1 MAKISSNFS
10 WDDITIG
17 PHQYSQYRIMS
28 QFLKT
33 KYRTFYSAT
42 HSKFGSNIVIKQYPQ
57 EKLNDIVSAIRYLY
71 IFNGMKHSIHVYDMW
86 DNNIAMER
94 LDGILDKFSIDD
106 KHAFDCF
113 VQLLYAIREF
123 HSHKVALFNISPKT
137 VGWVNENGR
146 RVYKFFDYTKAKSFK
161 LVKHNP
167 IEDVI
172 ALGRMFE
179 RYENLY
185 IQAIAK
191 ECVSGYFTADQIYQ
205 IILSQNDK

>member
-106 KHAFDCF
+106 KQAFDCF

-185 IQAIAK
+185 VQAIAK

-205 IILSQNDK
+205 LILSQNDK